1 MEEGGGKSG
10 DKGVARVK
18 LSARIVCE
26 MELPSRFFSSGTRN
40 CSSQKANLIRFPCI
54 RPITRPTPERQR
66 IGNLWRYILFSVP
79 PPLISPTEERDRRR
93 EITMD
98 RVIVRMILRKFFF
111 FSFFFSSKSLE
122 FLRFKKN
129 WRDMGLFMEFWEIF
143 PVNSM
148 ENKL

>member
-111 FSFFFSSKSLE
+111 FSFEIARIFTIQEELARFGIIYGILGNISGE
-122 FLRFKKN
+122 FDGK
-129 WRDMGLFMEFWEIF
+129 
-143 PVNSM
+143 
-148 ENKL
+148 